1 MAGEVRTY
9 NSARVL
15 VLVGGVPLQGFA
27 EGTFVNIAPQADR
40 VTSKSGA
47 DGEVSRSISS
57 DKRHTITVTL
67 QQTSPSND
75 VLSGMALADELSGG
89 GFPVPF
95 LVQDLSGRTL
105 FATDVAWVSRA
116 PNITF
121 GVESGDR
128 EWAFE
133 TGRPSVF
140 IVGGN
145 L

>member
-89 GFPVPF
+89 GLPVPF

>member
-27 EGTFVNIAPQADR
+27 EGTFVEIAPQADR
-40 VTSKSGA
+40 VSSKAGA
-47 DGEVSRSISS
+47 DGEVARSIVP
-57 DKRHTITVTL
+57 DKRHMITITL

-75 VLSGMALADELSGG
+75 VLSGMAAADELSGG
-89 GFPVPF
+89 GLPVPV
-95 LVQDLSGRTL
+95 LVQDLSGRTV
-105 FATDVAWVSRA
+105 FATDVGWISKA
-116 PNITF
+116 PSLSF
-121 GVESGDR
+121 GAESGER
-128 EWAFE
+128 EWTIE